1 MTVIIVNFNGG
12 EYLLQCLSCLAEQ
25 DTPPEQIVLI
35 NNCSTDG
42 SAAAAREWVA
52 RDGRLTAR
60 LESRVAHQPDRDES
74 YCCRPGE
81 ADLHR

>member
-1 MTVIIVNFNGG
+1 VTVIIVNFNGG

-42 SAAAAREWVA
+42 SAAAARASNVINAAPNLVPAELLA
-52 RDGRLTAR
+52 IQGR
-60 LESRVAHQPDRDES
+60 
-74 YCCRPGE
+74 
-81 ADLHR
+81 